1 MKINKTRVI
10 AAVSAVTLAA
20 IAWRRNTIQESIAEL
35 SWRASAVLSFVL
47 AWAGEGASSSM
58 GYLDKHSSGVVAL
71 CTIIGLGFSTYFQMR
86 NNKKN

>member
-47 AWAGEGASSSM
+47 AWAGDGASSSM
-58 GYLDKHSSGVVAL
+58 TFLNQNAQGVSAL
-71 CTIIGLGFSTYFQMR
+71 ASIICLIS
-86 NNKKN
+86 